1 MLFSDNPKE
10 EKLITPRNP
19 KDLTLANLTPRRST
33 IGPDIPVVLW
43 RLLRLVSLHDI
54 LGDET
59 AAVVYLMGKH
69 LGAMLGVKTVEE
81 LHEQLTRLKIGKL
94 DLSINTPDVVHLAI
108 SECLTCDGISPPIG
122 RAICQLEAGI
132 VAGALETIYPGR
144 KALGEET
151 KCIGGLGDD
160 VCLIECRII

>member
-1 MLFSDNPKE
+1 MSPHDNAS
-10 EKLITPRNP
+10 EKITPRNP
-19 KDLTLANLTPRRST
+19 ADLTLANLMPRRPT
-33 IGPDIPVVLW
+33 IGPDVPVVLW
-43 RLLRLVSLHDI
+43 RLIRLVSLHDI
-54 LGDET
+54 LGDE
-59 AAVVYLMGKH
+59 APAVAYLMGKR
-69 LGAMLGVKTVEE
+69 LGAMLGVKTIEE

-94 DLSINTPDVVHLAI
+94 DFSVNTPDAVHLAI
-108 SECLTCDGISPPIG
+108 GECVTCDGITPPIG

-132 VAGALETIYPGR
+132 VTGALETIYQGK

>member
-1 MLFSDNPKE
+1 MTNQNIAS
-10 EKLITPRNP
+10 EKTAPRDP
-19 KDLTLANLTPRRST
+19 ADLSLANLMPRRPT
-33 IGPDIPVVLW
+33 VGPDVPVVLW

-54 LGDET
+54 LREET
-59 AAVVYLMGKH
+59 AAVVYLMGKR
-69 LGAMLGVKTVEE
+69 LGAMLGAKSIEE
-81 LHEQLTRLKIGKL
+81 LHEQLTRLKIGKI
-94 DLSINTPDVVHLAI
+94 DLSVNTPDVVHLAI
-108 SECLTCDGISPPIG
+108 GECMTCDGITPPIG

>member
-1 MLFSDNPKE
+1 MSSHDTTP
-10 EKLITPRNP
+10 EKITPRNTA
-19 KDLTLANLTPRRST
+19 DLTLTDLMPRRPT
-33 IGPDIPVVLW
+33 MGPDVPVVLW
-43 RLLRLVSLHDI
+43 RILRLVSLNDI
-54 LGDET
+54 LREET
-59 AAVVYLMGKH
+59 AAVVYLMGKRF
-69 LGAMLGVKTVEE
+69 GAMLGAKSIEE

-94 DLSINTPDVVHLAI
+94 DLSVNTPDVVHLAI
-108 SECLTCDGISPPIG
+108 GECMTCDGITPPIG

-132 VAGALETIYPGR
+132 VAGALEAIYPGR

>member
-1 MLFSDNPKE
+1 
-10 EKLITPRNP
+10 
-19 KDLTLANLTPRRST
+19 
-33 IGPDIPVVLW
+33 
-43 RLLRLVSLHDI
+43 
-54 LGDET
+54 
-59 AAVVYLMGKH
+59 
-69 LGAMLGVKTVEE
+69 
-81 LHEQLTRLKIGKL
+81 
-94 DLSINTPDVVHLAI
+94 AI

>member
-1 MLFSDNPKE
+1 MLFSKNPKE
-10 EKLITPRNP
+10 EKIITPRNP
-19 KDLTLANLTPRRST
+19 SDLTLANLTPRRPT
-33 IGPDIPVVLW
+33 IGPDIPVILW
-43 RLLRLVSLHDI
+43 RLLRLVSLNDI
-54 LGDET
+54 LREEADSV
-59 AAVVYLMGKH
+59 AYLMGKH
-69 LGAMLGVKTVEE
+69 LGAVLGAKTVEE

-108 SECLTCDGISPPIG
+108 GECLTCDGITPPIG
-122 RAICQLEAGI
+122 KAICQLETGI

>member
-1 MLFSDNPKE
+1 MLFSNNPQE

-19 KDLTLANLTPRRST
+19 KDLTLANLTPRRPT
-33 IGPDIPVVLW
+33 MGPDIPVILW

-54 LGDET
+54 LRDET
-59 AAVVYLMGKH
+59 AVVVHLMGKR
-69 LGAMLGVKTVEE
+69 LGAALNVKTIEE

-94 DLSINTPDVVHLAI
+94 DFSVNTPDAVHLAVA
-108 SECLTCDGISPPIG
+108 ECLTCDGITPPIG
-122 RAICQLEAGI
+122 KAICQLEAGI

-144 KALGEET
+144 KVLSEET

-160 VCLIECRII
+160 VCLFECRII

>member
-81 LHEQLTRLKIGKL
+81 LHEHLTRRKSGKL

>member
-1 MLFSDNPKE
+1 MPLNDNSSK
-10 EKLITPRNP
+10 KMAPRNP
-19 KDLTLANLTPRRST
+19 ADLTLANLMPRRPT
-33 IGPDIPVVLW
+33 MGPDVPVVLW
-43 RLLRLVSLHDI
+43 RLIRLVSLNDI
-54 LGDET
+54 LQDE
-59 AAVVYLMGKH
+59 APAVTYLMGKR
-69 LGAMLGVKTVEE
+69 LGAMLGVKTIEE
-81 LHEQLTRLKIGKL
+81 LHEQLTRLKVGKL
-94 DLSINTPDVVHLAI
+94 DFSVNTPDAVHLAI
-108 SECLTCDGISPPIG
+108 GECVTCDGITPPIG